1 MLRDRSL
8 FITGKGEG
16 GGGGNGGSG
25 WRDFGGVTIKFTRVS
40 HKALWE
46 DR

>member
-16 GGGGNGGSG
+16 GGGGYGGSG
-25 WRDFGGVTIKFTRVS
+25 WKDFGDVTIKFTRSS